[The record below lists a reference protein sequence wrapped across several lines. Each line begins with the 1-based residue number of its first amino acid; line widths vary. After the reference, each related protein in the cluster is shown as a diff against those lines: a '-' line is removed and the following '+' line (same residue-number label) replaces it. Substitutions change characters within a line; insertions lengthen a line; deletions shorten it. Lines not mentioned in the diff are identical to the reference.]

1 MRIFTDIASHDT
13 TGVAPG
19 GRIVRT
25 DSTPETGSST
35 PVNGQWVFPV
45 PEGAALEVD
54 SSSFWFPQED
64 LDSIPSRTAAEFLIR
79 YPMYD
84 HIIYNFYIDNGDV
97 DAFDLT
103 SPTPQPTAANTT
115 PALPSPLGPN
125 TVPRCQLGGPTGA
138 PSVGMVP
145 NSLAILPRTEGRAN
159 NLYGSL
165 VTAMIDLWYF
175 NPCYIEVNDPV
186 TLVVGDIVA
195 LDALPLEAVGG
206 ARTPGNDDFSLSS
219 GTAAGIAADIV
230 AAINDPANS
239 FATLVQAV
247 IDPTVPSR
255 IQLRPVPPTNTQITV
270 VAAGGVSGFTI
281 VEAHPGTDE
290 VMMWWK
296 VNRMATTEDQG
307 ITAAATPTG
316 NSPAIK
322 SLVEIAEE
330 DPSLLVYA
338 SVDDG
343 VSWYRIPYLEP
354 IDLVNAGTELRIA
367 FLNLGTDKI
376 YVEGFCVLFP
386 DLLPPL

>member
-25 DSTPETGSST
+25 DSTPVQGEET
-35 PVNGQWVFPV
+35 PINGQWVFPV
-45 PEGAALEVD
+45 PEGAALTVD
-54 SSSFWFPQED
+54 STSFWFPQED
-64 LDSIPSRTAAEFLIR
+64 LDSIPSRTASELLIR

-84 HIIYNFYIDNGDV
+84 HIIYNFYLDNGDT
-97 DAFDLT
+97 DAFDLS
-103 SPTPQPTAANTT
+103 SPTPQPTVATTT
-115 PALPSPLGPN
+115 PPMPTILGAN
-125 TVPRCQLGGPTGA
+125 AVPRCQLGGPTGA

-145 NSLAILPRTEGRAN
+145 NSLGVLPRTEGRPN
-159 NLYGSL
+159 NLFGSL

-186 TLVVGDIVA
+186 TLNPGDIVS
-195 LDALPLEAVGG
+195 LDALPLEAIAGVRVSG
-206 ARTPGNDDFSLSS
+206 ADNFSLSS

-230 AAINDPANS
+230 AAINDPINS
-239 FATLVQAV
+239 FSTLVLAT

-255 IQLRPVPPTNTQITV
+255 IQLRPVPPTNTQVTV
-270 VAAGGVSGFTI
+270 VAAGGVTGFTL
-281 VEAHPGTDE
+281 VESHPGTDE

-296 VNRMATTEDQG
+296 VNRMTVTEDQG
-307 ITAAATPTG
+307 NTQATTPIG
-316 NSPAIK
+316 NTPAIK
-322 SLVEIAEE
+322 SLVEINEE
-330 DPSLLVYA
+330 DPDLLVYA

-343 VSWYRIPYLEP
+343 NSWYRIPYLEP
-354 IDLVNAGTELRIA
+354 IDLINAGTELRVA
-367 FLNLGTDKI
+367 FINLGTDKI